1 MQIEAISE
9 ILMDNL
15 LTMQRCR
22 SEVDTLLE
30 NTEASIKSIFQE
42 IESLGYEKSM
52 EQVKK
57 LFDIQ
62 EKIAFVVFKFEYPVN
77 DFLYNFIYDF
87 ERYDEYAA
95 RYVFGKYINK

>member
-1 MQIEAISE
+1 MQIEVTSG

-22 SEVDTLLE
+22 NEIDILLR
-30 NTEASIKSIFQE
+30 NTELLIKSILQDVE
-42 IESLGYEKSM
+42 NLGYENSL
-52 EQVKK
+52 EQIKK